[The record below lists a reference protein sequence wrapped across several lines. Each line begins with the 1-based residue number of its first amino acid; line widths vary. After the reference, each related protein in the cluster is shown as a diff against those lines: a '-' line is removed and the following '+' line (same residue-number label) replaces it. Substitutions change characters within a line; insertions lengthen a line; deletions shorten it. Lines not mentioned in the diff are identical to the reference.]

1 VRTVL
6 SLAAAPPVEGPQ
18 PPWRR
23 VVAVGIVGLLLAGLM
38 LGLQFVRLDRN
49 HLGGG
54 PSAPFFV
61 GTAWHLDEELAARHI
76 DVVVRPGKG
85 YDGQW
90 YLGLAYDPLLRE
102 HLADGFDMPRY
113 RARRPLLAMAG
124 WLLAAGQT
132 AAVPAGLLAALLLS
146 VGAGC
151 AASARLLAAAG
162 LSRWWGLGFAV
173 IPGVIVGVMFGTA
186 EPLGVA
192 LAAVGLS
199 LVLDRRLVAAALA
212 FAGAGLTKETFLGFA
227 AVAAVWLLLGSR
239 DRLAE
244 RLRAAATV
252 LLPGA
257 VLLGAWWWY
266 AGRMVVGGRN
276 DDAGLAAIAP
286 PFAGWGHTLARIA
299 SGGYVPDAP
308 VGLLGPASL
317 VATFV
322 LLVAGVALS
331 LRPRTLLAW
340 TGLLMGIYGLVI
352 AGGQLDRFLSACRA
366 LAPCVLG
373 AGLAVASVV
382 ALSRS
387 GRFRHDVLEE
397 AQGPTRR
404 RAPGERAPRAD

>member
-1 VRTVL
+1 VRTMPP
-6 SLAAAPPVEGPQ
+6 LAAAPPLEAAQ

-23 VVAVGIVGLLLAGLM
+23 VLAVGIAGLLLAGLL

-54 PSAPFFV
+54 LSAPFFV

-76 DVVVRPGKG
+76 HVVVRPGKG

-113 RARRPLLAMAG
+113 RARRPLLAMVG

-132 AAVPAGLLAALLLS
+132 AAVPAGLLATLLLAI
-146 VGAGC
+146 GAGC
-151 AASARLLAAAG
+151 AASARLLAGAG
-162 LSRWWGLGFAV
+162 LSRWWGLGFAA

-199 LVLDRRLVAAALA
+199 LVLDRRLALAALA

-227 AVAAVWLLLGSR
+227 VAAAARLLLGSGGR
-239 DRLAE
+239 PLE

-252 LLPGA
+252 LLPGT

-266 AGRMVVGGRN
+266 AGRMVVASRN
-276 DDAGLAAIAP
+276 DDAGLASIAP
-286 PFAGWGHTLARIA
+286 PFFGWGHTLAKVA
-299 SGGYVPDAP
+299 TGGYVPDAP
-308 VGLLGPASL
+308 VGVLGPASL
-317 VATFV
+317 VATFG
-322 LLVAGVALS
+322 LLVAAVGLT
-331 LRPRTLLAW
+331 LRPRTLLQW
-340 TGLLMGIYGLVI
+340 TGLLMGVYGLVI
-352 AGGQLDRFLSACRA
+352 AGGQLDRFLSAARA

-373 AGLAVASVV
+373 AGLAVASLV
-382 ALSRS
+382 ALSRP
-387 GRFRHDVLEE
+387 GWFRHDV
-397 AQGPTRR
+397 PR
-404 RAPGERAPRAD
+404 RA

>member
-1 VRTVL
+1 VRTVPP
-6 SLAAAPPVEGPQ
+6 LAAAPLTETAQ

-23 VVAVGIVGLLLAGLM
+23 VLAVGIVGLLLAGLL

-54 PSAPFFV
+54 LSAPFFV
-61 GTAWHLDEELAARHI
+61 GTAWQLDEELAARRIH
-76 DVVVRPGKG
+76 VVVRPGKG

-124 WLLAAGQT
+124 WLLAAGRT
-132 AAVPAGLLAALLLS
+132 AAVPAGLLATLLLS

-151 AASARLLAAAG
+151 AASARLLTGTG
-162 LSRWWGLGFAV
+162 LSRWWGLGFAA
-173 IPGVIVGVMFGTA
+173 IPGVIVGMMFGTA

-199 LVLDRRLVAAALA
+199 LVLDRRLVLAAAA
-212 FAGAGLTKETFLGFA
+212 FAGAGLTKETFIGFA
-227 AVAAVWLLLGSR
+227 GAAAIWLLLASR
-239 DRLAE
+239 ERLLE
-244 RLRAAATV
+244 RLRAAAIV
-252 LLPGA
+252 LLPGG

-266 AGRMVVGGRN
+266 AGRMVVASRN
-276 DDAGLAAIAP
+276 DDAGLAAIAA
-286 PFAGWGHTLARIA
+286 PFFGWGHTLARIA
-299 SGGYVPDAP
+299 TGGYVPDVP
-308 VGLLGPASL
+308 VGVLGPASM

-322 LLVAGVALS
+322 LLVAAVALT
-331 LRPRTLLAW
+331 LRPRTLFQW

-352 AGGQLDRFLSACRA
+352 AGVQLDRFLSAARA
-366 LAPCVLG
+366 LAPCVFG
-373 AGLAVASVV
+373 AGLAVASAL

-387 GRFRHDVLEE
+387 GRFRHDD
-397 AQGPTRR
+397 
-404 RAPGERAPRAD
+404 PRGA

>member
-1 VRTVL
+1 VTTVPPL
-6 SLAAAPPVEGPQ
+6 VAAPPTEAAQ

-23 VVAVGIVGLLLAGLM
+23 VLPVGIVGLLAASLL

-54 PSAPFFV
+54 LSAPFFV
-61 GTAWHLDEELAARHI
+61 GTAWHLDEELAARRIH
-76 DVVVRPGKG
+76 VVVRPGKG

-132 AAVPAGLLAALLLS
+132 AAVPAGLLAVELLA

-151 AASARLLAAAG
+151 AASARLLAGTG
-162 LSRWWGLGFAV
+162 LSRWWGLGFAA
-173 IPGVIVGVMFGTA
+173 IPGVVVGVMFGTA

-199 LVLDRRLVAAALA
+199 LVLDRRLALAALA

-227 AVAAVWLLLGSR
+227 GAAAIWLLLGSKE
-239 DRLAE
+239 RLAQ
-244 RLRAAATV
+244 RLRAAAIV
-252 LLPGA
+252 LLPGL

-266 AGRMVVGGRN
+266 AGRMVVASRN
-276 DDAGLAAIAP
+276 DDAGLAAIVP
-286 PFAGWGHTLARIA
+286 PFFGWGHTLERIA
-299 SGGYVPDAP
+299 SGAYVPDAP
-308 VGLLGPASL
+308 VGGLGPASL
-317 VATFV
+317 VVTFA
-322 LLVAGVALS
+322 LLVVAVVLT
-331 LRPRTLLAW
+331 LRPRTLLQW
-340 TGLLMGIYGLVI
+340 TGLVMGIYGLMI
-352 AGGQLDRFLSACRA
+352 AGGQLDRFLSAARA

-373 AGLAVASVV
+373 AGLAVASLV
-382 ALSRS
+382 ALSRP
-387 GRFRHDVLEE
+387 GWFRHDV
-397 AQGPTRR
+397 PR
-404 RAPGERAPRAD
+404 RA